1 MQNYQSTQA
10 KRNYVLATAAGV
22 LTDGFGQKF
31 QVKIEPDTSMFA
43 FPKKEICA
51 VRRTSTFPL

>member
-31 QVKIEPDTSMFA
+31 QVKIEPDT
-43 FPKKEICA
+43 
-51 VRRTSTFPL
+51 